1 MLSEQMLSLLQ
12 ESCSEAFIQK
22 RSCIRAMELSLGTLC
37 ALGRR
42 TLSRSICAVGRQDQ
56 DWSADY
62 KMFSRS
68 SWEPDRLFDPVLKDY
83 RERYRDQPVCL
94 AFDDTKLAKSGRRIK
109 SAFQRIGDGF
119 TFL

>member
-42 TLSRSICAVGRQDQ
+42 TLSRSICAVGRQ
-56 DWSADY
+56 
-62 KMFSRS
+62 RIIGVII
-68 SWEPDRLFDPVLKDY
+68 E
-83 RERYRDQPVCL
+83 
-94 AFDDTKLAKSGRRIK
+94 SGE
-109 SAFQRIGDGF
+109 SGGRIGGHNTNFRQVDDNN
-119 TFL
+119 